1 MIQNRKKIIGLLEEY
16 RNTYASKVIQ
26 DYPVQIE
33 LGAEQA
39 SHFCGINWAF
49 RIMQKLLEGNVSTW
63 VIEEEIRKL
72 KEATYKASQRIDE
85 GKQTEAMPIEPL
97 A

>member
-1 MIQNRKKIIGLLEEY
+1 MIHNRKLIIKLLQEY
-16 RNTYASKVIQ
+16 RDTYASKVIN

-39 SHFCGINWAF
+39 SHLCGINWGF
-49 RIMQKLLEGNVSTW
+49 RIMQKLLEGEVSEW
-63 VIEEEIRKL
+63 VIENEIRKL
-72 KEATYKASQRIDE
+72 KEKTYQASQRIEE

>member
-1 MIQNRKKIIGLLEEY
+1 MNNRKQVIKLLQEY
-16 RNTYASKVIQ
+16 RDTYANQVIQ

-39 SHFCGINWAF
+39 KYFCGMNWGF
-49 RIMQKLLEGNVSTW
+49 RLIQKLLEGEVSDW
-63 VIEEEIRKL
+63 VIQNEIRKL
-72 KEATYKASQRIDE
+72 KEATYQASQRIEE
-85 GKQTEAMPIEPL
+85 GKQTEVMPIEPL

>member
-1 MIQNRKKIIGLLEEY
+1 MNNRKQVIKLLQEY
-16 RNTYASKVIQ
+16 RDTYANQVIQ

-39 SHFCGINWAF
+39 KYFCGMYWGLRLI
-49 RIMQKLLEGNVSTW
+49 QKLLDGEVSDW
-63 VIEEEIRKL
+63 VIQNEIRKL
-72 KEATYKASQRIDE
+72 KEATYQASQRIEE
-85 GKQTEAMPIEPL
+85 GKQTEVMPIEPL